1 MEKNRLEAFS
11 DGVLAIII
19 TIMVLELKV
28 PHVTEL
34 AGLKPLLPVF
44 LSYVLSFIYV
54 GIYWNNHHHMFHSSK
69 HVTGGVLWANLHLL
83 FWLSLFPF
91 TTGWMG
97 ENHLAPTPT
106 AAYGFVLLMAAIA
119 YYVLQR
125 TILKQQGP
133 GSLLAAAIGR
143 DFKGKLSPVFYFAA
157 IPLAFVSPWISSGLY
172 VFVALLWLV
181 PDRRIER
188 VLAKQDEVRHG

>member
-44 LSYVLSFIYV
+44 LGYVLSFIYV
-54 GIYWNNHHHMFHSSK
+54 GIYWNNHHHMFHSTK
-69 HVTGGVLWANLHLL
+69 HVTGGILWANLHLM

-106 AAYGFVLLMAAIA
+106 AVYGFVLLMAAIA

-125 TILKQQGP
+125 TIIKQQGP

-188 VLAKQDEVRHG
+188 VLAKRDEVRHG